1 MLNNFNKNKE
11 EGPIQIQGLLPI
23 LRNLVDSSNEVTVT
37 SRLTSDNWPDNINI
51 VMTISIS
58 ISL

>member
-23 LRNLVDSSNEVTVT
+23 LRNLVDISNEVTVT
-37 SRLTSDNWPDNINI
+37 SRLTSDNWPDNII
-51 VMTISIS
+51 MTISIS